1 MRRSTF
7 ISLTLLFVVALLT
20 ACQRGTTEAGQG
32 VEYAALLNVER
43 ADSFTRVDVRDAWH
57 ADRLLHT
64 YILVPQA
71 SPLPTALPEGTLL
84 RTPLT
89 RLVIGSSVHASL
101 LCDLGAKR
109 SIVGLCDTAYIL
121 HPELRADLRA
131 GKIASM
137 GAAYSPDLERLVSV
151 KPDAMLVSPMEGS
164 NYGALERADIPLIE
178 CADYMETSALGRAEW
193 MKFFGL
199 LVGRETVA
207 DSLFTAITTAYDSLR
222 TAATADT
229 TAKRPQLMVDVKQG
243 DAWYVPGGH
252 SYLGGLYADAGA
264 DYVFKDNAESG
275 SVAYSAEKVLTAAA
289 TADVWLIKYGQ
300 ATDITYA
307 SLASDNNLYTRF
319 RPWQEHRIYGCNTLR
334 VPFYEEAPFHP
345 DRLLR
350 DLVRIFHP
358 EVLKAHELRYFTPIH

>member
-1 MRRSTF
+1 MRRSAF
-7 ISLTLLFVVALLT
+7 HSLILLFALVLLT
-20 ACQRGTTEAGQG
+20 ACQRGTTEAGVG
-32 VEYAALLNVER
+32 VKYATLLSIEP

-57 ADRLLHT
+57 TDRTLHT
-64 YILVPQA
+64 YILVPKDA
-71 SPLPTALPEGTLL
+71 TLPHDLPEGTLL
-84 RTPLT
+84 RTPLC
-89 RLVIGSSVHASL
+89 RLVVGSSVHASL
-101 LCDLGAKR
+101 LCDLDAR
-109 SIVGLCDTAYIL
+109 HTIVGLCDTAYIL
-121 HPELRADLRA
+121 HPTLREDLRT
-131 GKIASM
+131 GCIASM

-151 KPDAMLVSPMEGS
+151 RPDAMLVSPMEGS
-164 NYGALERADIPLIE
+164 NYGALERADVPLIE

-199 LVGRETVA
+199 LVGREAAT

-222 TAATADT
+222 TAATAI
-229 TAKRPQLMVDVKQG
+229 AKRPRLMVDMKQG

-264 DYVFKDNAESG
+264 DYVFKDNETSG

-289 TADVWLIKYGQ
+289 AADVWLIKYGQ
-300 ATDITYA
+300 SADITYN
-307 SLASDNNLYTRF
+307 SLAADDALYRRF
-319 RPWQEHRIYGCNTLR
+319 RPWNDRRIFGCNTLR

-358 EVLKAHELRYFTPIH
+358 EVLPTHQLYFFTPIK